1 MFFRNKYFDA
11 RSEIES
17 YKNFALKE
25 DMFKISIAFILGAS
39 FNNVAKGISELLIM
53 PFINFIILQTGD
65 SWRNFE
71 LEIIEGLTIEIGS
84 FFGIL
89 VDFFLISIVLY
100 VFYIKFLKFLV
111 KEQVK
116 IDCVKTKKCD
126 YCKSNIH
133 HLASKCPECT
143 ADLLN
148 ENSNFYKNI

>member
-1 MFFRNKYFDA
+1 MLFRNKYFDA
-11 RSEIES
+11 KSEIES
-17 YKNFALKE
+17 YKKFAIKE
-25 DMFKISIAFILGAS
+25 DMLKISIAFILGAS
-39 FNNVAKGISELLIM
+39 FNDVAKGISELLIM

-71 LEIIEGLTIEIGS
+71 LEIVEGLKIKIGS

-89 VDFFLISIVLY
+89 VDFFLISMVLY
-100 VFYIKFLKFLV
+100 VFYVKFLKSLV

-116 IDCVKTKKCD
+116 IDCVKTKKCN

-133 HLASKCPECT
+133 YLASKCPECT

-148 ENSNFYKNI
+148 EDTTNIL